1 MKRNAPIS
9 DFSFER
15 KFKKPI
21 PVCLLSNRNRLSQPS
36 LQVPNNSQY
45 LIENKPNEI
54 PVQQPQRNTLPQPD
68 LRFSTSEIILNN
80 SQYLIED
87 KPNEFPAQQ
96 PQRSTFPQPSPRVPS
111 EEIIS
116 NYSKNPS
123 PHKVNEIPAQQ
134 PQRSTF
140 PQPSPRVPSEEII
153 SNNLLIQSF
162 QRISVQQLENNCSI
176 NRTAEQ
182 NSFFDFEDL
191 SLMKDKILQHFAADA
206 INLSSMLTEIIDAV
220 PKGILN
226 PLQVKIL
233 FSKLLGATIRSICS
247 TFGISSIGQIETILK
262 RTACG
267 RKWDQDNR
275 GGGTTILSKLDE
287 ELFIK
292 NIIDRAEDINC
303 ISTHAAR
310 ILAHQLQKARI
321 KKAKTIL
328 MLCRCPQLADQLKVI
343 VPDRSWL
350 KKAAERMGI
359 LVVPKKTLEE
369 MRRAGCDKR
378 IINLFFD
385 NHGKL
390 MDRSPLLIFNMDET
404 MISSNKKFKVLCP
417 KKYKGLS
424 VSEPNYPHIT
434 ACVTIGASGVLMKP
448 MIILPNKKTIRGIE
462 EFIHDFHIASSSS
475 GWMNKKLFTF
485 WALCFVSETLVYRLN
500 LPEHLREQR
509 ILLIMDGHKSRA
521 NFFAVKLFD
530 AFGIDLLILPGHTTH
545 LLQPF
550 DICVASSLKTEYK
563 KNLLAYVIS
572 LDEDGLLKKNGKLN
586 MKEVRKMMLI
596 CFLDALHSS
605 AKPSNIKSGF
615 LNAGIYPLN
624 RDVPLQSEYAM
635 NGSQNIY
642 NIDARETINNMC
654 LNSSREMLA
663 HVYKMD
669 HHSDP
674 SEDDF
679 TFDIND
685 IFKEVN
691 NLHDQNSD
699 GWALSKLP
707 DLLLKKDGNYER
719 LSIDK

>member
-1 MKRNAPIS
+1 MKRNGPIS
-9 DFSFER
+9 DFSFKR

-21 PVCLLSNRNRLSQPS
+21 PVSLLSRRNLSFQPAARVQS
-36 LQVPNNSQY
+36 DEIISNNSKYPSPQK
-45 LIENKPNEI
+45 NDEI
-54 PVQQPQRNTLPQPD
+54 PVP
-68 LRFSTSEIILNN
+68 
-80 SQYLIED
+80 
-87 KPNEFPAQQ
+87 Q
-96 PQRSTFPQPSPRVPS
+96 PQRSTFPLPSPQDNSDMIVQS
-111 EEIIS
+111 LEE
-116 NYSKNPS
+116 NP
-123 PHKVNEIPAQQ
+123 
-134 PQRSTF
+134 
-140 PQPSPRVPSEEII
+140 
-153 SNNLLIQSF
+153 
-162 QRISVQQLENNCSI
+162 VQQLLINYSI

-182 NSFFDFEDL
+182 NSFSSFEDL
-191 SLMKDKILQHFAADA
+191 SLMKDNILQRFASDA
-206 INLSSMLTEIIDAV
+206 EILSSVLTEILDAV

-233 FSKLLGATIRSICS
+233 FSKLLGATIRDICS
-247 TFGISSIGQIETILK
+247 TFGINSIGLVETILK

-267 RKWDQDNR
+267 RKWDPGNK

-292 NIIDRAEDINC
+292 NVIDRAEDINC

-310 ILAHQLQKARI
+310 ILAYQLQKARI

-328 MLCRCPQLADQLKVI
+328 VMCKCSQLADQLKVI

-369 MRRAGCDKR
+369 VRRAGCDKR

-385 NHGKL
+385 KHGKL

-434 ACVTIGASGVLMKP
+434 ACVTIGASGIFMKP
-448 MIILPNKKTIRGIE
+448 MIILPNKKTLRGIE

-485 WALCFVSETLVYRLN
+485 WALCFVAETLVYRLD
-500 LPEHLREQR
+500 LPDDLREQR

-521 NFFAVKLFD
+521 NFFVAKLFD

-572 LDEDGLLKKNGKLN
+572 LDENGLLKKNGKLN

-605 AKPSNIKSGF
+605 AKPSNVKSGF

-642 NIDARETINNMC
+642 NMDSRETINNMC
-654 LNSSREMLA
+654 LNNSREMLT
-663 HVYKMD
+663 HVYKID

-674 SEDDF
+674 SEEDF
-679 TFDIND
+679 IFNINE
-685 IFKEVN
+685 IFNEVN
-691 NLHDQNSD
+691 NLHCQNSD
-699 GWALSKLP
+699 GWALTKLP
-707 DLLLKKDGNYER
+707 DLFLKKEEGNYEK